1 MKTLHYCL
9 MLAVATMLMASC
21 GYDDH
26 LKTLP
31 KETVAVVSID
41 LAGMVSKGDLHKLQE
56 ADFYKKM
63 QEKMAEK
70 DAESAKETDEFLKN
84 PLNYGINFLKPV
96 YLFAI
101 NHEPKPFVG
110 VSIALG
116 DAPMF
121 ETFILKVLNSDEKT
135 YAIEKGTG
143 YSYITTEDF
152 TLAWGEKTLIA
163 SANKGFDAAVVQ
175 SIFAQKDKDQSVVDN
190 AGFKSFYK
198 KSKDISGW
206 VSADFLT
213 GLSDAINEVD
223 TTAEYSEQAAK
234 LRDQLK
240 GSSFQFHMAF
250 LEDEIHTEY
259 LVDLPEEMKKHYD
272 KEYLRKGTPEKM
284 TKLVRGTDLLVFT
297 AAIDLENY
305 LKVIGDNP
313 ALTGELKETMNSYT
327 AVIQQFIAPFDG
339 DLLITVSDITVTER
353 EITEQV
359 PVEKTKDGEL
369 YASSEDYD
377 PWDWE
382 VEFRDTTY
390 TKTETLPV
398 FLAATTV
405 NDESLGFILGMALGK
420 DKPKAGKVTTSDVGG
435 LKFYSTIK
443 DKVLLVSNDK
453 KTIDD
458 IHAGTFNNNGNSIQ
472 SQGASDHGIYAY
484 ANLNL
489 QDYPTNV
496 VQNITTNSKA
506 SPQENAAMLKFFGMF
521 EHVEIYN
528 TANAAVVSFRL
539 KQNGNNSLYTVI
551 ESIGNAAYA
560 MGALE

>member
-1 MKTLHYCL
+1 
-9 MLAVATMLMASC
+9 MLMASC

-101 NHEPKPFVG
+101 NQEPKPFVG

-116 DAPMF
+116 DAEKF
-121 ETFILKVLNSDEKT
+121 ETFILKVLNTEEKT
-135 YAIEKGTG
+135 YAIEKATG
-143 YSYITTEDF
+143 YSSITTEDF
-152 TLAWGEKTLIA
+152 LFAWGDKTLIA
-163 SANKGFDAAVVQ
+163 SANKGADATVLQ
-175 SIFAQKDKDQSVVDN
+175 GIFTQKDKAQSVVGSP
-190 AGFKSFYK
+190 GFKSFYK

-206 VSADFLT
+206 MSTDFLANIA
-213 GLSDAINEVD
+213 GALEDLDS
-223 TTAEYSEQAAK
+223 TAEYSEQAAK

-240 GSSFQFHMAF
+240 GNSIQFHVSF

-259 LVDLPEEMKKHYD
+259 LFDLSDELKKSYD

-284 TKLVRGTDLLVFT
+284 SKLIRGTDLVVFA

-305 LKVIGDNP
+305 LSAMSDNP
-313 ALTGELKETMNSYT
+313 ALTGELKETMSSYT

-339 DLLITVSDITVTER
+339 DILITVSDITVTER

-359 PVEKTKDGEL
+359 AIDKTEDGEL
-369 YASSEDYD
+369 YPNSENYD

-382 VEFRDTTY
+382 VEYRDTTY
-390 TKTETLPV
+390 TQKETLPV

-435 LKFYSTIK
+435 VKFYSTIK

-453 KTIDD
+453 QTMDD
-458 IHAGTFNNNGNSIQ
+458 IHAGTFNNNGNSPQ
-472 SQGASDHGIYAY
+472 SQGASDHGIYVY
-484 ANLNL
+484 ANLDL
-489 QDYPTNV
+489 QDYPVTV
-496 VQNITTNSKA
+496 MESIATNSEA
-506 SPQENAAMLKFFGMF
+506 SPEENAAMLKFFGMF
-521 EHVEIYN
+521 EHVEVYN
-528 TANAAVVSFRL
+528 NKESAVISFRL

-551 ESIGNAAYA
+551 ESMGNAAYA
-560 MGALE
+560 MGALD